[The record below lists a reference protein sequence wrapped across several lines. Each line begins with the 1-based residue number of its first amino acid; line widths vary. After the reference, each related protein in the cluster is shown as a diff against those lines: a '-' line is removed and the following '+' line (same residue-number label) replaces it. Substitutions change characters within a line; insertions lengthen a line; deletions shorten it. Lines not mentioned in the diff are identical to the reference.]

1 MTVADAHQAVLD
13 AEENLQA
20 AEQARDAARVELDEA
35 LRTAGWVRLLGA
47 GIGAVYERH
56 PSGDVLP
63 LAEVLSYEL
72 ERSVA

>member
-1 MTVADAHQAVLD
+1 MNVADAHQAVLD

-35 LRTAGWVRLLGA
+35 LRVAGWNRLLGA
-47 GIGAVYERH
+47 GIGPVYERH

-72 ERSVA
+72 RSVA